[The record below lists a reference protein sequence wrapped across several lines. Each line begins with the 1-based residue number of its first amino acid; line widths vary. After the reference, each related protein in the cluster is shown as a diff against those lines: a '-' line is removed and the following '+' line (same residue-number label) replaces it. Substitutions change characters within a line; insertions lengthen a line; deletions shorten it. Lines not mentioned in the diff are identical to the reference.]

1 MVSIFCIYRNYHD
14 IEIVF
19 NHKKKMKIFHNRR
32 SGNGGQRPAI
42 LDIAYEKRSPSFSF
56 AAFFPDLKQ
65 KRYAFTS
72 GLRVFPFA
80 GCRNQSTIL
89 RPSGNILQHDR
100 ASTAPLSFI
109 ITMIYKRDEFFQP
122 IHISFSKQIRYC
134 MYGQHVIHIEYP
146 ILFMHAYFSF
156 LFFYFFF
163 CYMKLA
169 CQNKFN
175 L

>member
-1 MVSIFCIYRNYHD
+1 
-14 IEIVF
+14 
-19 NHKKKMKIFHNRR
+19 MKIFHNRR
-32 SGNGGQRPAI
+32 RGNGGQRPAI
-42 LDIAYEKRSPSFSF
+42 LDIAYEKRSQSFSF

-100 ASTAPLSFI
+100 TSTAPLSFI

-134 MYGQHVIHIEYP
+134 MYGQHVIYVEYP
-146 ILFMHAYFSF
+146 IFFMHAYFSF
-156 LFFYFFF
+156 LFFSFFF
-163 CYMKLA
+163 AIGNLLA
-169 CQNKFN
+169 KTNSIYEKNHVFLSFISIIHVLYILN
-175 L
+175 FVP